1 MRDGIHP
8 LTQAEL
14 IRFLDGEMSPEESS
28 RVDTHVK
35 ECLECCA
42 ALAETRAITAE
53 LNMSLNADSRESSS
67 EADHELRSELAGAR
81 RSGVRAWVRRIWGA
95 EKLRWA
101 GAAVGVMVVLVCLP
115 RWQHANGELAFSLP
129 NRALTPG
136 MTRSVDLAAVC
147 SAGEDDDFDP
157 SVSEETQRT
166 VFREYGISLERS
178 AKDFQVDYL
187 ISPQLGGTDDVRNLW
202 PQSYKE
208 ITWNAHAK
216 DVLERHLS
224 QLVCEKKITL
234 AQAQHEI
241 ASNWIAAYQK
251 YFHTAKPV

>member
-1 MRDGIHP
+1 MTVEH
-8 LTQAEL
+8 LSQAER
-14 IRFLDGEMSPEESS
+14 IRFVDGEMSLEEIS
-28 RVDTHVK
+28 RVKAHLEQCH
-35 ECLECCA
+35 ECHA
-42 ALAETRAITAE
+42 ALEETRRIAEE
-53 LNMSLNADSRESSS
+53 LNRSLNADWNESTS
-67 EADHELRSELAGAR
+67 EAGYDFRSELAEGKRSRIAAWGR
-81 RSGVRAWVRRIWGA
+81 RMGSA

-101 GAAVGVMVVLVCLP
+101 GAAACVVTVILCLP
-115 RWQHANGELAFSLP
+115 RWQRSNGEIAFSLP

-136 MTRSVDLAAVC
+136 VTRSVELGAVC
-147 SAGEDDDFDP
+147 SAKEDEDLDP
-157 SVSEETQRT
+157 EVPQETQKA
-166 VFREYGISLERS
+166 VFREYGISMERS

-208 ITWNAHAK
+208 TRWNAQAK

-224 QLVCEKKITL
+224 QMVCEKKITL

-251 YFHTAKPV
+251 YFHTSRPV